1 MLEGFSNGKNV
12 TNVKPFIEKRYTEDM
27 ELDDVVHTTIL
38 KLKEGF
44 EGKISGKNIEIGMVA
59 TDKKFRVLTPT
70 KIIDFLDE
78 VE

>member
-1 MLEGFSNGKNV
+1 MEGFNNGKNV
-12 TNVKPFIEKRYTEDM
+12 TNVKHFLEKRYTEDM

-44 EGKISGKNIEIGMVA
+44 EGKISGKNIEIGMVG

-70 KIIDFLDE
+70 KIIDFLYE